1 MRTAYARLTQDNG
14 NQWLRVMADSTA
26 TQQHAGTS
34 WQEPVLRPG
43 RAADPEVEV
52 PVPVPAAGSPAAPAV
67 APAPDGEAP
76 ALTLDEHTGE
86 SSDAAPA
93 DRSADGAADADRVE
107 QHYAE
112 SSQRRLRRLLRQC
125 ERVTLMDF
133 NRLSLSGWPDSY
145 TLNAARRRR
154 DTWVLSVVIAALVFL
169 SGITGMVPAWIAGGG
184 FGAFVVILLLGVP
197 FVRRLYTSTPSYLDL
212 IFHRQQLLRDAR
224 RHVAHLEGELGLIWQ
239 CNELSEFNP
248 ALAAPRF
255 SILRHLSEQRRL
267 AASLTRREQF
277 RLYLIFMLEAEKA
290 YQRLQNAYFEGHQ
303 RAIDKGW
310 KAVAET
316 VTGPPEKQPDGEAEA
331 DTPQADD
338 LNKAGPVS
346 NPVGQA
352 QDLPGA

>member
-1 MRTAYARLTQDNG
+1 
-14 NQWLRVMADSTA
+14 MADSTT
-26 TQQHAGTS
+26 TQQQSGTA

-43 RAADPEVEV
+43 RAADPEAER
-52 PVPVPAAGSPAAPAV
+52 PAAVTDPQGAPAV
-67 APAPDGEAP
+67 ASAPREQPGGPAMEGHTEEVPAGAEAGGSNPDVPE
-76 ALTLDEHTGE
+76 
-86 SSDAAPA
+86 
-93 DRSADGAADADRVE
+93 DADVVE
-107 QHYAE
+107 QRYAE

-133 NRLSLSGWPDSY
+133 NRLSLAGWPDSY
-145 TLNAARRRR
+145 TLNAARRHR
-154 DTWVLSVVIAALVFL
+154 DTWVLCVVVAALVFL

-197 FVRRLYTSTPSYLDL
+197 FVRRLYTSKPSYLDL
-212 IFHRQQLLRDAR
+212 IFRRQQLLRDAR

-255 SILRHLSEQRRL
+255 SVLRHLSEQRRL

-303 RAIDKGW
+303 QAIDRGW
-310 KAVAET
+310 KTVAET
-316 VTGPPEKQPDGEAEA
+316 VTASNEKPPVTEAEA
-331 DTPQADD
+331 GAPKPDVPDEAAPIQDADGKKQ
-338 LNKAGPVS
+338 N
-346 NPVGQA
+346 
-352 QDLPGA
+352 LPGA

>member
-1 MRTAYARLTQDNG
+1 
-14 NQWLRVMADSTA
+14 MADSTA
-26 TQQHAGTS
+26 LKQDTGEPGQA
-34 WQEPVLRPG
+34 PVLRPG
-43 RAADPEVEV
+43 RAADPEVEGRASAV
-52 PVPVPAAGSPAAPAV
+52 GSQAAPTAITSAGGEV
-67 APAPDGEAP
+67 PEMVDDSTGAPA
-76 ALTLDEHTGE
+76 T
-86 SSDAAPA
+86 DA
-93 DRSADGAADADRVE
+93 GAAEDPSTGSTAESDEVDRR
-107 QHYAE
+107 YAE
-112 SSQRRLRRLLRQC
+112 SYQRRLRRLLRQC

-145 TLNAARRRR
+145 TLSAARRRR
-154 DTWVLSVVIAALVFL
+154 DTWVLSVVVAALVFL

-197 FVRRLYTSTPSYLDL
+197 FVRRLYASTPSYLDL

-255 SILRHLSEQRRL
+255 SVLRHLSEQRRL

-303 RAIDKGW
+303 KAIDRGW

-316 VTGPPEKQPDGEAEA
+316 VTAPPAEQTETMAEA
-331 DTPQADD
+331 DAPQPGSPNAADPVRHPD
-338 LNKAGPVS
+338 GQGP
-346 NPVGQA
+346 
-352 QDLPGA
+352 DLPNA